1 MPPCTTTLDC
11 HKQYLKGYAYVIF
24 SAILY
29 GCMPLVARYIYAD
42 GIAPICLVFYRNFLT
57 IPIQVWLVKKIDKT
71 LTISPKNIK
80 PILWLALMGN
90 CITPA
95 LLISSYNYIATGVA
109 TTFHFIYPVIVIVGC
124 VLIFHDRI
132 TKYRWFSVVLC
143 TSGILCFFDYDNP
156 SLNPIG
162 CCLSLLS
169 GFTFATYVAGLD
181 HLNLSRISAFKLS
194 LYMSSVASI
203 ISLLISFMQG
213 KFSLPSNLAVLV
225 LCFIFSLMLNIGAV
239 ILFQHG
245 TFIIGSQRSSILST
259 FEPITSIFVGIIVLN
274 EVFTLRYL
282 IGTSFILFSV
292 ILLAVF
298 DRKQQ

>member
-1 MPPCTTTLDC
+1 M
-11 HKQYLKGYAYVIF
+11 
-24 SAILY
+24 
-29 GCMPLVARYIYAD
+29 
-42 GIAPICLVFYRNFLT
+42 
-57 IPIQVWLVKKIDKT
+57 
-71 LTISPKNIK
+71 
-80 PILWLALMGN
+80 
-90 CITPA
+90 
-95 LLISSYNYIATGVA
+95 
-109 TTFHFIYPVIVIVGC
+109 
-124 VLIFHDRI
+124 
-132 TKYRWFSVVLC
+132 
-143 TSGILCFFDYDNP
+143 
-156 SLNPIG
+156 
-162 CCLSLLS
+162 S

-239 ILFQHG
+239 ILFQYG

-292 ILLAVF
+292 ILLAIF
-298 DRKQQ
+298 DRK